1 MTGMGEK
8 EKPGYADSL
17 GRETQPGLD
26 ETSAFSGRLERY
38 AEAKNRALSMADY
51 IKSDVPVNDENNR
64 VLAALESCGS
74 YLVFRD
80 YYTVGKIR
88 LSGMCSCKKHL
99 ICPLC
104 AIRRGAKSVRAYLE
118 KLRVIQQD
126 YPGIKAYLVTLTVK
140 DGPDLAERFA
150 HLVRSFKRYNQRR
163 RDGQKKGRI
172 PVEMN
177 KALGAVWSYEVK
189 KGKNSGMWHPHMHA
203 VWLCYEAPRLKDLK
217 EEWHDVTGDSFIV
230 DIRPFH
236 DQENVSTGFLEVFKY
251 AVKFSDMLPA
261 DTWHAFETLKGHRLV
276 ASFGLFRG
284 VKVPDTMTDD
294 DLPEDLPYIE
304 MLYRFIRGKGY
315 SLAQVGNND
324 APNVA
329 NN

>member
-1 MTGMGEK
+1 MDEK

-17 GRETQPGLD
+17 ARETQPGLD
-26 ETSAFSGRLERY
+26 EASAFSGRLERY

-51 IKSDVPVNDENNR
+51 IKSDVPVNEENSK
-64 VLAALESCGS
+64 VLFALETCGS

-104 AIRRGAKSVRAYLE
+104 AIRRGAKSVKAYLE
-118 KLRVIQQD
+118 KLQVIQQD
-126 YPGIKAYLVTLTVK
+126 HPGIEAYLVTLTVK

-150 HLVRSFKRYNQRR
+150 HLVKAIKRYHTQRR
-163 RDGQKKGRI
+163 MANSSRR
-172 PVEMN
+172 PSVEAN

-189 KGKNSGMWHPHMHA
+189 KGKNSGLWHPHLHA
-203 VWLCYEAPRLKDLK
+203 VWLCYDEPRLKDLK
-217 EEWHDVTGDSFIV
+217 AEWQEVTGDSFIV

-236 DQENVSTGFLEVFKY
+236 DQDNVATGFLEVFKY
-251 AVKFSDMLPA
+251 AVKFSSMEPA
-261 DTWHAFETLKGHRLV
+261 DTWHVFETLRGHRLV

-284 VKVPDTMTDD
+284 VKVPESMTDD

-304 MLYRFIRGKGY
+304 LFYRFIRGVGY
-315 SLAQVGNND
+315 SLTDTETSEAS
-324 APNVA
+324 
-329 NN
+329 

>member
-1 MTGMGEK
+1 MEGKNEK

-17 GRETQPGLD
+17 TRETQPGLD
-26 ETSAFSGRLERY
+26 EASAFSGRLERY
-38 AEAKNRALSMADY
+38 AEAKSRALSMADY
-51 IKSDVPVNDENNR
+51 IKSDVPVNEENSK
-64 VLAALESCGS
+64 VLFALETCGS

-104 AIRRGAKSVRAYLE
+104 AIRRGAKSVKAYLE
-118 KLRVIQQD
+118 KLQVIQQD
-126 YPGIKAYLVTLTVK
+126 HPGIEAYLVTLTVK

-150 HLVRSFKRYNQRR
+150 HLVKAIKRYHTQRR
-163 RDGQKKGRI
+163 MANSSRR
-172 PVEMN
+172 PSVEAN

-189 KGKNSGMWHPHMHA
+189 KGKNSGLWHPHLHA
-203 VWLCYEAPRLKDLK
+203 VWLCYDEPRLKDLK
-217 EEWHDVTGDSFIV
+217 AEWQEVTGDSFIV

-236 DQENVSTGFLEVFKY
+236 DQDNVATGFLEVFKY
-251 AVKFSDMLPA
+251 AVKFSSMEPA
-261 DTWHAFETLKGHRLV
+261 DTWHVFETLRGHRLV

-284 VKVPDTMTDD
+284 VKVPESMTDD

-304 MLYRFIRGKGY
+304 LFYRFIRGVGY
-315 SLAQVGNND
+315 SLTDTETSEAS
-324 APNVA
+324 
-329 NN
+329 

>member
-1 MTGMGEK
+1 MDEK
-8 EKPGYADSL
+8 EKPGCADSL
-17 GRETQPGLD
+17 ARETQPGLD
-26 ETSAFSGRLERY
+26 EAGAFSGRLERY
-38 AEAKNRALSMADY
+38 AEAKHRALNMVDY
-51 IKSDVPVNDENNR
+51 IKSDVPVNDESSK
-64 VLAALESCGS
+64 VLFALETCGS

-104 AIRRGAKSVRAYLE
+104 AIRRGAKSVKAYLE
-118 KLRVIQQD
+118 KLQVIQQD
-126 YPGIKAYLVTLTVK
+126 HPGIEAYLVTLTVK

-150 HLVRSFKRYNQRR
+150 HLVKAMKRYQQQRR
-163 RDGQKKGRI
+163 NGLKGQKT
-172 PVEMN
+172 VEIN

-189 KGKNSGMWHPHMHA
+189 KGKNSGLWHPHLHA
-203 VWLCYEAPRLKDLK
+203 VWLCYEEPRLKDLK
-217 EEWHDVTGDSFIV
+217 EEWQEVTGDSFIV

-236 DQENVSTGFLEVFKY
+236 DQENVATGFLEVFKY

-304 MLYRFIRGKGY
+304 MLYRFTRGRGY
-315 SLAQVGNND
+315 NLSQVGTPD
-324 APNVA
+324 APDVVND
-329 NN
+329 

>member
-1 MTGMGEK
+1 MAGIEGE

-17 GRETQPGLD
+17 AGETQPGLD
-26 ETSAFSGRLERY
+26 ETSAFGGRLDRY
-38 AEAKNRALSMADY
+38 AEAKTRALSMADY
-51 IKSDVPVNDENNR
+51 IKSDLPVNDENRR
-64 VLAALESCGS
+64 VLEALETCGS

-104 AIRRGAKSVRAYLE
+104 AIRRGAKSVKAYLD

-140 DGPDLAERFA
+140 DGPDLAERFT
-150 HLVRSFKRYNQRR
+150 HLTRSLKRYNKIRQNAKQGRR
-163 RDGQKKGRI
+163 QT
-172 PVEMN
+172 VEMN
-177 KALGAVWSYEVK
+177 KALGAVWSFEVK
-189 KGKNSGMWHPHMHA
+189 KGKNSGLWHPHMHA
-203 VWLCYEAPRLKDLK
+203 VWLCFDAPRLQDLK
-217 EEWHDVTGDSFIV
+217 NEWHEVTGDSFIV

-236 DQENVSTGFLEVFKY
+236 DQDNVASGFLEVFKY
-251 AVKFSDMLPA
+251 AVKFSDMKPV

-284 VKVPDTMTDD
+284 VIVPESMTDD

-304 MLYRFIRGKGY
+304 MFYRFIRGKGY
-315 SLAQVGNND
+315 NLSQVGTPEN
-324 APNVA
+324 PHVA
-329 NN
+329 NS

>member
-1 MTGMGEK
+1 LSEFEGK
-8 EKPGYADSL
+8 EKPGYAESL

-26 ETSAFSGRLERY
+26 ETSAFGGRLERY
-38 AEAKNRALSMADY
+38 AEAKTRALVMVDY
-51 IKSDVPVNDENNR
+51 IKSDVPVNEENSK
-64 VLAALESCGS
+64 VLFALETCGS

-104 AIRRGAKSVRAYLE
+104 AIRRGAKSVKAYLE
-118 KLRVIQQD
+118 KLQVIQQD
-126 YPGIKAYLVTLTVK
+126 HPGIKAYLVTLTVK

-150 HLVRSFKRYNQRR
+150 HLTRSVKRYYTQRR
-163 RDGQKKGRI
+163 MAIANRR
-172 PVEMN
+172 PLVEAN

-189 KGKNSGMWHPHMHA
+189 KGKNSGLWHPHLHA
-203 VWLCYEAPRLKDLK
+203 VWLCYEEPRLKDLK
-217 EEWHDVTGDSFIV
+217 EEWQEVTGDSFIV

-236 DQENVSTGFLEVFKY
+236 DQENVATGFLEVFKY

-304 MLYRFIRGKGY
+304 MLYHFTRGKGY